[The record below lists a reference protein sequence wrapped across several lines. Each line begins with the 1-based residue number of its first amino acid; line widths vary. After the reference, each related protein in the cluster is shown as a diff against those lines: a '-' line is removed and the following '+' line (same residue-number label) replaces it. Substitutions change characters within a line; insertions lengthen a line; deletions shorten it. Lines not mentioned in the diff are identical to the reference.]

1 MVNLLRCVCILKYKK
16 MKNSLFLIA
25 SIFMLM
31 CACVSQKKYK
41 TSEADKQQAIE
52 SADKMLWRAN
62 TCEKNLAVAE
72 SKIKSLEDQLEYM
85 RKTNDQLIS
94 NVGNMT
100 TLTKQ
105 GAENLEKSLESIK
118 EKDTRIKTLH
128 DALTKK
134 DSVTIALVTSI
145 KSTLGNINDPDIE
158 VNVDKGVVF
167 VSIADK
173 MLFQSGSDKVSDK
186 AKYVLAKVGIIAK
199 SKPDFEIMVESHTDD
214 VAVKPNECIADNWDL
229 SVMRSTSIVKILQ
242 NDIGIAPDRIIAA
255 GRSQFVPLV
264 SNESVEGKARN
275 RRTRIILLPKID
287 QFYKMVEDGMK
298 QAQKN

>member
-1 MVNLLRCVCILKYKK
+1 MKKSLLAIAIV
-16 MKNSLFLIA
+16 SVLI
-25 SIFMLM
+25 SS
-31 CACVSQKKYK
+31 CVSSKKYK
-41 TSEADKQQAIE
+41 TLDAEKNLALENVDKN
-52 SADKMLWRAN
+52 LWRAN

-85 RKTNDQLIS
+85 RKNNDQLIS

-134 DSVTIALVTSI
+134 DSITIALVTSI
-145 KSTLGNINDPDIE
+145 KRWLGNLNDPDIE
-158 VNVDKGVVF
+158 VSVDKGVVF

-173 MLFQSGSDKVSDK
+173 MLFKSGSYKVSDK
-186 AKYVLAKVGIIAK
+186 AKNVLAKVGTIAK
-199 SKPDFEIMVESHTDD
+199 NKPDFELMVESHTDD
-214 VAVKPNECIADNWDL
+214 VPVKQNEFITDNWDL

-242 NDIGIAPDRIIAA
+242 NDLGIAPERIIAA

-264 SNESVEGKARN
+264 PNDTQEGKTRN

-298 QAQKN
+298 QAQGVK

>member
-1 MVNLLRCVCILKYKK
+1 MKKSIVLLSGLA
-16 MKNSLFLIA
+16 LFVG
-25 SIFMLM
+25 
-31 CACVSQKKYK
+31 ACVSQKKY
-41 TSEADKQQAIE
+41 QALDAE
-52 SADKMLWRAN
+52 KKAATENADKMLWRAN

-72 SKIKSLEDQLEYM
+72 TKIKSLEDQLEYM
-85 RKTNDQLIS
+85 RKTNDQLIT

-134 DSVTIALVTSI
+134 DSITIALVTSI
-145 KSTLGNINDPDIE
+145 KSSLGNMNDPDIE

-173 MLFQSGSDKVSDK
+173 MLFQSGSYKVSDK
-186 AKYVLAKVGIIAK
+186 AKNVLAKVGIIAK
-199 SKPDFEIMVESHTDD
+199 NKPDFELMVESHTDD
-214 VAVKPNECIADNWDL
+214 VPVKPNEFISDNWDL

-242 NDIGIAPDRIIAA
+242 NDLGIAPERIIAA

-264 SNESVEGKARN
+264 GNETTEGKARN

>member
-1 MVNLLRCVCILKYKK
+1 MKK
-16 MKNSLFLIA
+16 FLIF
-25 SIFMLM
+25 SFGIIFMM
-31 CACVSQKKYK
+31 TSCVSQKTHKALE
-41 TSEADKQQAIE
+41 TEKQKATE
-52 SADKMLWRAN
+52 NADKMLWRAN

-72 SKIKSLEDQLEYM
+72 TKIKSLEEQLDYM
-85 RKTNDQLIS
+85 RKTNDQLIT

-134 DSVTIALVTSI
+134 DSITIALVTSI
-145 KSTLGNINDPDIE
+145 KSSLGNFNDPDIE

-173 MLFQSGSDKVSDK
+173 MLFQSGSYKVSYK
-186 AKYVLAKVGIIAK
+186 AKNVLAKVGTIAK
-199 SKPDFEIMVESHTDD
+199 SKPDFELMVESHTDD
-214 VAVKPNECIADNWDL
+214 VPVKPNEFITDNWDL

-242 NDIGIAPDRIIAA
+242 NDLGIAPERIIAA

-264 SNESVEGKARN
+264 GNETTEGKARN

-287 QFYKMVEDGMK
+287 QFYKW
-298 QAQKN
+298 